1 MQAGTNRFPCL
12 TGPTAGPLIRHL
24 MKCYFRF
31 ARLPL
36 LLALLALPLTFAV
49 AQTNRLNGVVAIID
63 GTVITAHQVQA
74 AMEKLL
80 PNLRM
85 RFGNQPARY
94 REEVAKLQN
103 AVLESL
109 IERQL
114 VLADFKAAGYKVP
127 DAYFDDYFQKQVV
140 GSFGD
145 RVDFVQTLQKE
156 GKTIEDARREFRE
169 ELIVSMMSQQKIKN
183 QITISPFKIERYY
196 QENPDKFLAE
206 ESVKLRMIVIPL
218 AGAGDSATIE
228 RARDLRWQL
237 EAGAAF
243 EELAKA
249 HSTGVPAARRGEV
262 TTNLRAQL
270 REELATVAFAAQAGD
285 ISEPI
290 VTEDAVF
297 ILKIEEVKPAG
308 LRPLAEVRDEID
320 QALQAEE
327 SARRRKQWIDSIR
340 AKAFIRLF

>member
-1 MQAGTNRFPCL
+1 
-12 TGPTAGPLIRHL
+12 
-24 MKCYFRF
+24 MKCYFRS
-31 ARLPL
+31 ARLP
-36 LLALLALPLTFAV
+36 LLALLALLPVFAV

-63 GTVITAHQVQA
+63 GTVITAHEVQA
-74 AMEKLL
+74 AMEELL

-114 VLADFKAAGYKVP
+114 VLADFKAAGYNIP
-127 DAYFDDYFQKQVV
+127 EAYFDDLFQKEVV
-140 GSFGD
+140 NRFGD

-156 GKTIEDARREFRE
+156 GRTIEDARREFRD
-169 ELIVSMMSQQKIKN
+169 LTIVNIMSAQKIRN

-196 QENPDKFLAE
+196 QENQEKFAAE

-218 AGAGDSATIE
+218 ASASDTITIE
-228 RARDLRWQL
+228 RAREIRQRLQ
-237 EAGAAF
+237 AGASFA
-243 EELAKA
+243 ELARE
-249 HSTGVPAARRGEV
+249 HSTGVPAARRGEL

-270 REELATVAFAAQAGD
+270 RQELAEVAFAAQAGD
-285 ISEPI
+285 IPEPI
-290 VTEDAVF
+290 VTEDAAF
-297 ILKIEEVKPAG
+297 ILKIEELTPAG
-308 LRPLAEVRDEID
+308 IRPLAEVRDEID

-327 SARRRKQWIDSIR
+327 SARRRKQWIDGIR
-340 AKAFIRLF
+340 TKAFIRLF

>member
-12 TGPTAGPLIRHL
+12 TGPTAGPLIPHL
-24 MKCYFRF
+24 MKPYFRS
-31 ARLPL
+31 ALPL
-36 LLALLALPLTFAV
+36 LLVWLALPPAV
-49 AQTNRLNGVVAIID
+49 APAQTNRLNGVVAIID

-74 AMEKLL
+74 AMEDVL
-80 PNLRM
+80 PNLRQ

-94 REEVAKLQN
+94 REEVARLQN

-114 VLADFKAAGYKVP
+114 VLADFKAAGYNIP
-127 DAYFDDYFQKQVV
+127 DAYFEDLFQKEVV
-140 GSFGD
+140 SRFGD

-169 ELIVSMMSQQKIKN
+169 QAIVSIMSSQKIRN

-196 QENPDKFLAE
+196 QENQDKFLAE

-218 AGAGDSATIE
+218 TGAGDTAILE
-228 RARDLRWQL
+228 RAHELRRQLAEGAIFEDLAR
-237 EAGAAF
+237 E
-243 EELAKA
+243 

-270 REELATVAFAAQAGD
+270 RQELAEVAFAAQAGD

-308 LRPLAEVRDEID
+308 IRPLAEVRDEID